1 MLELTFHHR
10 LLRVPYS
17 LLPHIQGKQH
27 RKCYSEIQHAIV
39 EEEIVINILISI
51 PAQGPPG
58 GFNESII
65 PSEIPDAEPFSAP
78 QSLRVAACSPA
89 TSTPSDYWMNQMDHT
104 GNPRGYAP
112 FLANYYTYPVWR
124 NVLDYGAKNDGSSD
138 ATPGIQ
144 AALNYYDGQNTRWSV
159 GSKMAIPAHV
169 FLPGGTYL
177 LKSKLDLRVG
187 TIIMGDPQNP
197 PILKADPGFSGSV
210 LVQGYDG
217 VYFQAQPD

>member
-1 MLELTFHHR
+1 
-10 LLRVPYS
+10 
-17 LLPHIQGKQH
+17 
-27 RKCYSEIQHAIV
+27 
-39 EEEIVINILISI
+39 
-51 PAQGPPG
+51 
-58 GFNESII
+58 
-65 PSEIPDAEPFSAP
+65 
-78 QSLRVAACSPA
+78 
-89 TSTPSDYWMNQMDHT
+89 MDHT

-124 NVLDYGAKNDGSSD
+124 NVLDYGAKNDGSVD
-138 ATPGIQ
+138 ATPSIQ
-144 AALNYYDGQNTRWSV
+144 AALNYYDGQTTRWQV

-197 PILKADPGFSGSV
+197 PILRADTAFSGNV

-217 VYFQAQPD
+217 MCFIISRTRHVSWVRAMLRTFRYH

>member
-1 MLELTFHHR
+1 MKARKTSTLCTKKKVATNTCIS
-10 LLRVPYS
+10 VP
-17 LLPHIQGKQH
+17 
-27 RKCYSEIQHAIV
+27 A
-39 EEEIVINILISI
+39 
-51 PAQGPPG
+51 AGPPG

-65 PSEIPDAEPFSAP
+65 LSEIPDAQPFLTP
-78 QSLRVAACSPA
+78 QNLRVAACSPV
-89 TSTPSDYWMNQMDHT
+89 TSTPSDYWMNRMDHT

-124 NVLDYGAKNDGSSD
+124 NVLDYGAKNDGSVD
-138 ATPGIQ
+138 ATPSIQ
-144 AALNYYDGQNTRWSV
+144 AALNYYDGQTTRWQV

-197 PILKADPGFSGSV
+197 PILKADPAFSGNV

-217 VYFQAQPD
+217 MCSMNSRTRHVSWVPSHAEDN